1 MSNSPGPDFD
11 GAYSRAWERNCAEF
25 KLAEA
30 AKHIKTFSEKTSID
44 EGTIRQKI
52 TTDPIFRLVFVKD
65 PKRQK
70 IHEKE
75 AADWLR
81 QQPGIGNLQ
90 RLGPSDRAA
99 CAGRVIPRANL
110 RKRVGSTAATS
121 LDFKW
126 TTRDHTVYAAH
137 KYTFEGG
144 GAQNNQYKEL
154 HAFIDE
160 ANASTAPRTIFIAIA
175 DGPYYATRSGPRNA
189 TRMDELR
196 QAANG
201 RTVFAG
207 RSVDVPV
214 ILRDNVP

>member
-1 MSNSPGPDFD
+1 MSNSQGPDFD
-11 GAYSRAWERNCAEF
+11 GAYGRAWERNCAEF

-30 AKHIKTFSEKTSID
+30 AKHIKRFSEKTGID
-44 EGTIRQKI
+44 EVEIRQKI
-52 TTDPIFRLVFVKD
+52 MADATFRMVFVKE

-75 AADWLR
+75 AACWLR
-81 QQPGIGNLQ
+81 QQPGVGNLQ
-90 RLGPSDRAA
+90 RLGPRDRAA
-99 CAGRVIPRANL
+99 CAGRVIPRANPS
-110 RKRVGSTAATS
+110 KRGGSTAATS
-121 LDFKW
+121 LDFRW

-144 GAQNNQYKEL
+144 GAQNNQYREL

-160 ANASTAPRTIFIAIA
+160 ANASKAPRTMFIAIA
-175 DGPYYATRSGPRNA
+175 DGPYYDTRGGTGSA

-207 RSVDVPV
+207 RSVDVPG